1 MEGELETAPEVEL
14 EEAPAIET
22 PQAPPDETT
31 NDNDPTEV
39 DSPEEGEE
47 DPTESLEEFEEFEWN
62 GKPIKAPKGLKD
74 GVLMHSDY
82 TRKTQEVAQTR
93 KELEQ
98 RAEAIAQQAQATE
111 EELSV
116 RATKIQ
122 LDAEIERFKDF
133 DWNAYQLARQQ
144 DPFGADEA
152 WNYKAHLMQQRTEVE
167 AHLSEAEKYRSAQ
180 TQQEVAK
187 RLHETEQYA
196 RSKGWSKE
204 TDREVL
210 DFALNKGADPKKLQ
224 QLMDPLVYEMLYFA
238 RLGEQLVNKPAPK
251 PAQATKPL
259 EVVGAKTNPPA
270 RKLLED
276 MSMDEYVAHRQ
287 KQAKR

>member
-47 DPTESLEEFEEFEWN
+47 ATAENLEEFEEFEWN

-111 EELSV
+111 EELKV

-133 DWNAYQLARQQ
+133 DWNAYQAARQQ

-152 WNYKAHLMQQRTEVE
+152 WNYKAHLMAQKNDVE
-167 AHLSEAEKYRSAQ
+167 AKLSEAEKSRSAMA
-180 TQQEVAK
+180 QQEVAK
-187 RLHETEQYA
+187 RLHETEQFA
-196 RSKGWSKE
+196 RSKGWTKE
-204 TDREVL
+204 TDQQVIE
-210 DFALNKGADPKKLQ
+210 FALQKGANPQQLQ
-224 QLMDPLVYEMLYFA
+224 QMMSPLVYEVLHLA
-238 RLGEQLVNKPAPK
+238 RLGAQLVNKPAPK

-270 RKLLED
+270 RKSLED
-276 MSMDEYVAHRQ
+276 MSMEEYVAHRQ

>member
-1 MEGELETAPEVEL
+1 MEGELETASEVEL

-47 DPTESLEEFEEFEWN
+47 DPTEPLEEFEEFEWN

-111 EELSV
+111 EELKV

-133 DWNAYQLARQQ
+133 DWNAYQVARQQ

-152 WNYKAHLMQQRTEVE
+152 WNYKAHLMAQKNDVE
-167 AHLSEAEKYRSAQ
+167 AKLSEAEKSRSAMA
-180 TQQEVAK
+180 QQEVAK
-187 RLHETEQYA
+187 RLHETEQFA
-196 RSKGWSKE
+196 RSKGWTKE
-204 TDREVL
+204 TDQQVIE
-210 DFALNKGADPKKLQ
+210 FALQKGANPQQLQ
-224 QLMDPLVYEMLYFA
+224 QMMSPLVYEVLHLA
-238 RLGEQLVNKPAPK
+238 RLGAQLVNKPAPK

-270 RKLLED
+270 RKSLED
-276 MSMDEYVAHRQ
+276 MSMEEYVAHRQ